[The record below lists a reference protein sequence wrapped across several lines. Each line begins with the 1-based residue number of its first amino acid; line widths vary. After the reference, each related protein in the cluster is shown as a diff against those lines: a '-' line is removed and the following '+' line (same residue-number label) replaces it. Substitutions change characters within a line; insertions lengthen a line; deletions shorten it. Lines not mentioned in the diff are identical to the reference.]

1 MGQVYLKVR
10 LREFLE
16 EEERAQSEERRA
28 ELRRRVGRFLEHS
41 SVKLRGKTLKMMAEL
56 QEKLMQDD
64 F

>member
-28 ELRRRVGRFLEHS
+28 ELRERVARFLEHS
-41 SVKLRGKTLKMMAEL
+41 FVKPRGKSLKMMAEL
-56 QEKLMQDD
+56 QEKLM
-64 F
+64 